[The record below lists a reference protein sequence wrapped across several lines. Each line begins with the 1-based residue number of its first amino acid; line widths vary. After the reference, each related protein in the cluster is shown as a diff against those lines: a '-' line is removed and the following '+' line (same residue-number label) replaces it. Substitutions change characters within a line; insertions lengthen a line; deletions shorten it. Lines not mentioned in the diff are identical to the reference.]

1 MYNKATTASHGQ
13 PKAASSSLHIAT
25 KESMF
30 DITNDGIGTV
40 SSECVVAVSQLED
53 CSMTKANANASITA
67 L

>member
-1 MYNKATTASHGQ
+1 MGSSRQPAAT
-13 PKAASSSLHIAT
+13 LHIAT

-53 CSMTKANANASITA
+53 CSMANAKANASITA